1 MTSIFQSKSRIILPS
16 SNTTSINSFIHSND
30 LQVNP
35 TYPEPLYY
43 GQFERTDEIDKR
55 IYERTLTTNTP
66 LRPNFDPRPVETRH
80 FLFPISPYVSKEF
93 LNRPPVPVRNY
104 LEYDTTKVFSSIQ
117 SKAPVEGYFH
127 NVNTESSLRNQYFGL
142 QHGAINATY
151 IPSSTSDLYK
161 INVASSPL
169 DYYEQPFPNL
179 FKKQTYHTRQNET
192 ITNSLVGKSVF
203 NNATKQQLRG
213 L

>member
-1 MTSIFQSKSRIILPS
+1 MTSIFQSESRILLPS
-16 SNTTSINSFIHSND
+16 SALSSVNSYLYSND
-30 LQVNP
+30 IKVNP
-35 TYPEPLYY
+35 DYPEPLYY

-55 IYERTLTTNTP
+55 IYERTLTTDTP

-80 FLFPISPYVSKEF
+80 FLFPISPYVSKEVN
-93 LNRPPVPVRNY
+93 NRPPVPIRNY
-104 LEYDTTKVFSSIQ
+104 LEYDTTKVFSPIQ
-117 SKAPVEGYFH
+117 AKAPVEGYLR
-127 NVNTESSLRNQYFGL
+127 NINTESSLRNQFFGL

-161 INVASSPL
+161 INVANSSVKG
-169 DYYEQPFPNL
+169 EQPFPRL
-179 FKKQTYHTRQNET
+179 FEKQTYYTRENE
-192 ITNSLVGKSVF
+192 IIKESSVGKSIF

>member
-1 MTSIFQSKSRIILPS
+1 MTSIFQSESHILLPS
-16 SNTTSINSFIHSND
+16 SASISINSFLHSND
-30 LQVNP
+30 LKVNP
-35 TYPEPLYY
+35 DYPEPLYY

-55 IYERTLTTNTP
+55 IYDRTLTTNTP

-80 FLFPISPYVSKEF
+80 FVFPISPYVSKEV
-93 LNRPPVPVRNY
+93 LNRPPAPIRNY

-117 SKAPVEGYFH
+117 ANAPVEGYLR
-127 NVNTESSLRNQYFGL
+127 NINTESSLRNQFFGL

-151 IPSSTSDLYK
+151 IPSSNSDLYK
-161 INVASSPL
+161 ANVAGSSL
-169 DYYEQPFPNL
+169 DGYEQPFPRL
-179 FKKQTYHTRQNET
+179 FQKETYHTRQNDT
-192 ITNSLVGKSVF
+192 IANSTVGKGVF